1 MAAFGKRRPFV
12 KMPATGETA
21 SSRVSDKPMSKGM
34 VRMTKGTL
42 LLSTVLAF
50 VAQSAGASSIV
61 SLGSADPATAPSIVV
76 LGEAQPATPVADTE
90 SAADPM
96 ETAALPASGDNS
108 SIATMGAPA
117 VNANPRDEEQP
128 AAIKSTALPLVLRGN
143 FGDSGDSTGSSV
155 AISAPETPKAS
166 GASSRTTYG
175 EVPATSGSS
184 GASTQPPAEAQPS
197 PAQLDR

>member
-1 MAAFGKRRPFV
+1 
-12 KMPATGETA
+12 
-21 SSRVSDKPMSKGM
+21 
-34 VRMTKGTL
+34 MTKGTL

-61 SLGSADPATAPSIVV
+61 SLGSADPATAPSIVM
-76 LGEAQPATPVADTE
+76 LGEAQPAAPVADAE

-128 AAIKSTALPLVLRGN
+128 AAVKSTALPLVLRGN

>member
-1 MAAFGKRRPFV
+1 
-12 KMPATGETA
+12 
-21 SSRVSDKPMSKGM
+21 
-34 VRMTKGTL
+34 MTKGTL

-61 SLGSADPATAPSIVV
+61 SLGSADPATAPSIVM
-76 LGEAQPATPVADTE
+76 LGEPQPAAPVADAE

-96 ETAALPASGDNS
+96 ETAALPASGDNNS

-128 AAIKSTALPLVLRGN
+128 AAVKSTALPLVLRGN

-155 AISAPETPKAS
+155 EISASAAPKAS
-166 GASSRTTYG
+166 ETGSRTTYG
-175 EVPATSGSS
+175 EAPATSGAS
-184 GASTQPPAEAQPS
+184 GTSTQPPAEAQPS